1 MYLALAEVMQT
12 SSFTLPIFHTTQ
24 VMRPVISEPEDAEK
38 SGCGK
43 GGVQSQVMKCLV

>member
-24 VMRPVISEPEDAEK
+24 VMRPVINEPEDAEK
-38 SGCGK
+38 KTRKRVDVGREECSYK
-43 GGVQSQVMKCLV
+43 L